1 MLTLN
6 SSCCTKGATEA
17 SEESQLRGLIQCVR
31 ANEGLSLKEKTIE
44 IQRIMMG
51 GNKSPYCLETCSS
64 SSTRITVPLHNTEKT
79 CKHYI
84 KSCSNFYFSCC
95 GTIDPCHR
103 CHLERGCDV
112 SPPEIASV
120 RCNSCETDQAPS
132 RVCINKN
139 CLAVF
144 STNYCSECRVWT
156 QSNIH
161 HCKGCG
167 LCRVGNA
174 DSLFH
179 CDKCEACFHI
189 STKDTHICTVLSMKH
204 QRCPLCLEATH
215 SSQRR
220 CVILRCGHVG
230 HYDCLQQAW
239 IHDRGMVPK
248 CPTCRKSLLPVESMR
263 IYWDAIRSSIESQPM
278 TSELISI
285 NVGDEVS
292 SPYGQFVVDRIV
304 ASAPKASDS
313 DQADSLEGDSN
324 LYHGRLTGWL
334 LSSGKP
340 AAAALQ
346 LCCLKKDLKV
356 TVSCNDCEKRSSS
369 SFHFLGIECR
379 HCRGYNTVRV

>member
-1 MLTLN
+1 MSTPTSN
-6 SSCCTKGATEA
+6 CCMKSTAYVNG
-17 SEESQLRGLIQCVR
+17 ESQLRRLIQSVR
-31 ANEGLSLKEKTIE
+31 ANDHLSSKEKTVE
-44 IQRIMMG
+44 IQRIMMSG
-51 GNKSPYCLETCSS
+51 SKSPYCVQICGL
-64 SSTRITVPLHNTEKT
+64 SSTKINAPLDNTEKT

-84 KSCSNFYFSCC
+84 KSCSRFSFSCC
-95 GTIDPCHR
+95 GTTDPCHR
-103 CHLERGCDV
+103 CHLERGCDA
-112 SPPEIASV
+112 SPPQVSSIK
-120 RCNSCETDQAPS
+120 CNACDTAQAPS
-132 RVCINKN
+132 RICINTE

-144 STNYCSECRVWT
+144 SANYCSDCRVWT

-161 HCKGCG
+161 HCSGCG

-179 CDKCEACFHI
+179 CEKCEACFHI
-189 STKDTHICTVLSMKH
+189 STKETHICTVLSMKH

-239 IHDRGMVPK
+239 SHDRGMVPK
-248 CPTCRKSLLPVESMR
+248 CPTCRKSLLPIESMQ
-263 IYWDAIRSSIESQPM
+263 IYWDAIRSSIDSQPI
-278 TSELISI
+278 TYELISI

-304 ASAPKASDS
+304 ASAPKISDS
-313 DQADSLEGDSN
+313 GQMNSPEVDSN
-324 LYHGRLTGWL
+324 LYHGRLTGWQL
-334 LSSGKP
+334 INGET
-340 AAAALQ
+340 ATAALR
-346 LCCLKKDLKV
+346 LSCLKKDLLV
-356 TVSCNDCEKRSSS
+356 TISCNDCEKRSNS